1 MDEYRPM
8 DLSLMESVWWVF
20 SKPLRRVL
28 FIRVS
33 RSCHTALDTRHQ
45 SCLNLKMDVPAP
57 EIMVTFPIISDPHKA
72 ASIDWKTTPWILP
85 SNLAICIKANKEETN
100 QEIMNGIPL
109 PCVRRFFDAS
119 VREEKTCVATVG
131 RYRKKEVILVTSVLN
146 INTPL

>member
-85 SNLAICIKANKEETN
+85 SNLAICIKANKLFQWMLGN
-100 QEIMNGIPL
+100 WWHK
-109 PCVRRFFDAS
+109 FDAS
-119 VREEKTCVATVG
+119 TLCIRTCIRWGPQEVG
-131 RYRKKEVILVTSVLN
+131 RGRKDKYSRHWVIRS
-146 INTPL
+146 

>member
-1 MDEYRPM
+1 LDDKKQNPKTRTKGSTRPY
-8 DLSLMESVWWVF
+8 DF
-20 SKPLRRVL
+20 QVL
-28 FIRVS
+28 KLTKS
-33 RSCHTALDTRHQ
+33 T
-45 SCLNLKMDVPAP
+45 LN
-57 EIMVTFPIISDPHKA
+57 IYF
-72 ASIDWKTTPWILP
+72 
-85 SNLAICIKANKEETN
+85 LAKLQEETN